1 MFTEYLQQYCP
12 KVERLGFDENFLDI
26 TDLVR
31 DRLANQTGESETG
44 VMGHVYGE
52 EPSVLGNII
61 RIYSDFVEQIDKSV
75 LTQVTGTRETNLS

>member
-1 MFTEYLQQYCP
+1 MHNKMLIKVDTFNNTIFTEYLQQYCP

-31 DRLANQTGESETG
+31 DRLANPSGACATG
-44 VMGHVYGE
+44 VMGHVYGT

-61 RIYSDFVEQIDKSV
+61 YILII
-75 LTQVTGTRETNLS
+75 